1 MAENAKWLDSIEGKT
16 YQFTNALE
24 TMWSNMLDSEVVKG
38 FIDFGTKAIQFLDT
52 TPGKITAIVAALAG
66 IAKFKGFSI
75 LGLGQDALKDFN
87 NIKSAYSTLK
97 MLNTVTPVSSLDA
110 QSVSMYAAAVSN
122 LTAKQQAN
130 LLASQGLSKAQIQLA
145 MQYNNLSDDVIR
157 EATAH
162 VFAKTST
169 EQEAAAETSLFV
181 AKAQNEAARLRIIAA
196 SASETTAKQ
205 LNAAASILESGASKE
220 VVLSKLQEALTSG
233 QITPA
238 IYNEI
243 AAKLGL
249 ITVNKT
255 LGASFKA
262 LFASNP
268 VGMILTLATTILSVA
283 IPAIEHFHVSAKELK
298 EEVEELK
305 NTYEDAKKTFSDNL
319 TELTTSSDIEVYAT
333 LEDEFKRLTQ
343 GVDQYGN
350 NLSLTSDQYER
361 YKEICEKIVGINPKI
376 ASGYDSATQAIGN
389 NASALSQLIELQ
401 KQQARQNV
409 KDLITNENLDKI
421 ATDAYNDV
429 IKKESTYEQLIG
441 TKKYFDE
448 QLGLSFAVNAKDN
461 GLQSAQITILNLLQ
475 ELGYD
480 PQNIRSI
487 LDNYLLESGD
497 YNLSQFFTDYIDEI
511 YANKDTLS
519 FTDTFSFLND
529 FFDGNNGDLINYSK
543 WMQENAANIQKY
555 QDLFEESKDGFIN
568 TLLQVPFGE
577 EAYDKLDDSSK
588 NAIVEWIKNSE
599 IFKIDPDAT
608 EDELQNQLEDNVE
621 TIQKL
626 VNGFAD
632 ESIQAAVNGISDL
645 DKSSLTAR
653 DYGDQVQGFLTS
665 IWDAIGGVDNEY
677 GFSSKQDLGK
687 MFGIDVNAEMEK
699 IDKAYG
705 TLAAY
710 LETSRSDISS
720 AFNYNTMTQEEMET
734 FLGIDWNAIGAENV
748 KSAKD
753 VWKLIHDALKNNNVI
768 SVKTYST
775 LSEDIANYNE
785 VLKQTEEIVTDN
797 TEVTQEYKD
806 ALKELGISEKDLN
819 ECFDENN
826 KLLVKDAG
834 ALNRLVKDTKKS
846 TAQNIKLA
854 KSQARL
860 EYYEKF
866 KELQKLTNGKKVETV
881 ATLNQVKAIYA
892 EMAALQKSISRYSM
906 LEHQLLG
913 ATNAYEEFAKAQEI
927 DEANDYET
935 KAENLV
941 GYLVDAFQTAKLG
954 TESAQ
959 AAIKGL
965 VPESVYEDLDT
976 LDDKMAAV
984 YKYFTEDLSD
994 YFYVKFNDDGSLES
1008 AEMLVDNIKKFV
1020 EDGIGKGVF
1029 TGSWEEWD
1037 LDSSISTL
1045 EDLTQKMGVTKEV
1058 AYAFL
1063 QAMET
1068 YDISWIGGDASTLL
1082 DKLIPTTAQITTVKE
1097 QIQEAFNQTPIDL
1110 TARLN
1115 VSAEKLEEQGH
1126 ASYSST
1132 FDSSEFGLYNE
1143 DGSSYQILATPV
1155 LPNGDILGPD
1165 EMADYINKQLASGK
1179 SIEEV
1184 DIFVGSYKIK
1194 EEAEEA
1200 RKILDESIKHYQ
1212 NIIKNYSLENAIT
1225 TNAQKRAELQYKIGT
1240 GEIDADTVVSAD
1252 GKTTA
1257 QEQLAQL
1264 NEEAEANARAAR
1276 ENATEWTE
1284 AKNAY
1289 DEAAEAVK
1297 NCNKEL
1303 ANANKIN
1310 DPDKIADAQAELE
1323 KAEKT
1328 MWNTYDALSQLSE
1341 PTEVTLT
1348 VAKEQVEKDLA
1359 EVKATMNETEVDLV
1373 SKLNISNL
1381 EKENGKWVVPVFND
1395 IDLDQVDMDKIQ
1407 KYLDYLAEEHNINV
1421 LQSEGAVTTLDV
1433 LSEIKDI
1440 LSQTYEL
1447 MVQTSDAEEKT
1458 KTFSELWN
1466 GITDKTVTLWQ
1477 DFKQGVTSYFTRTP
1491 KEAEVDGT
1499 AHVGGTAF
1507 AGGSWGAP
1515 KTETALTGEL
1525 GPEILVRNGKWT
1537 TVGENGAEF
1546 TQIKKGDIIF
1556 NHKQSEQLLK
1566 HGYVTGRGKA
1576 YAGGT
1581 AYAGA
1586 VHPWLGGMGN
1596 IDNDWQNITPTLWN
1610 TATNGEYLADSLKD
1624 AADSVNEF
1632 EETIDWIEI
1641 RMEELDESLS
1651 LLNAHLEN
1659 ASTYSD
1665 KNDIIENMIEVN
1677 GQIYKNAQAGAEYY
1691 QKHANKYLEGM
1702 SKELVDAAKDGSI
1715 AITEFTKES
1724 DEATVKAIQNYRD
1737 FAQKAADLTQQA
1749 VEKIAEIRDLYI
1761 QKIDNAEHSG
1771 KVKAD
1776 VEASQTEKLQ
1786 NAVDFDET
1794 RGLITD
1800 PNYYAAMMENSERT
1814 IAYLTT
1820 ARNNM
1825 QKEFDQAVRDGQLI
1839 VGDDNWYE
1847 QLNKLYQID
1856 AEIDEANAE
1865 LEEFQN
1871 AINDI
1876 YWEAF
1881 DELIAR
1887 FDYISEE
1894 TQGLIDLMSELDMV
1908 SKPDNDAGWNAD
1920 DVEWTKEGLATLGL
1934 HAQELERAEEK
1945 AKAYAVAIDELTAE
1959 YKAGHYSESEYYEKL
1974 NELTQGQYDAIKAA
1988 QEEKEAIVELNEA
2001 RVDAIKEGIEKEIE
2015 AYEKLIDKK
2024 KEELETEKDLH
2035 DFQKGVAEQQKSIA
2049 DIQRKLAAL
2058 SADSSA
2064 SAIAKRK
2071 QLEAELIE
2079 AQAAL
2084 EETYYDRS
2092 IENQQN
2098 ALDKELEYFQE
2109 EKDAEIE
2116 KWEKYLEDVET
2127 VVTESLNIVQANA
2140 TEIGNTLTEKTQEY
2154 NLTVS
2159 DAVLSPWRDGVLAI
2173 DEYTTKFGDSVSST
2187 TAQLDTIRAKWQEV
2201 KEELAAANVEADKYY
2216 SKQAATA
2223 SGPSVAEINKENAN
2237 YIKATKTP
2245 TPAPAPS
2252 TNNNKNNNTS
2262 QAKAAPSVGGTVTV
2276 KKTATNFSSKSGNA
2290 RMASFVPGGSYTVYQ
2305 VDGNQIL
2312 IGRNGVYTGWV
2323 NKTDLQGYAKGAIS
2337 VDEDQFAWLD
2347 ELGEELQF
2355 VPGAN
2360 GRLEYVKKGTGIVP
2374 ADLTKRLID
2383 LAMNPQEML
2392 DRNRPQITPSKS
2404 VINNNMEFNVDAS
2417 VGTLLHVDHL
2427 DGNNPDEVIKI
2438 VDKAWEKKMQGLNS
2452 AIKRFT
2458 R

>member
-1 MAENAKWLDSIEGKT
+1 MDSSGSAMAENAKWMDSIEGKST
-16 YQFTNALE
+16 QLTNAMQALWNE
-24 TMWSNMLDSEVVKG
+24 TLNSD
-38 FIDFGTKAIQFLDT
+38 AIKFFLDL
-52 TPGKITAIVAALAG
+52 ALGATKL
-66 IAKFKGFSI
+66 ADA
-75 LGLGQDALKDFN
+75 LGLIPTAVTAFAGYKIITQDLKKAFDTTTISTKELKKKISEYIDTQTGAAN
-87 NIKSAYSTLK
+87 VSKTVANAKKTEAAASKAASAANATETATSKANAAANITQKGASDQVTKSKTAE
-97 MLNTVTPVSSLDA
+97 
-110 QSVSMYAAAVSN
+110 AAAVKKAAEADATETGTSKVN
-122 LTAKQQAN
+122 AAGN
-130 LLASQGLSKAQIQLA
+130 ASQATQSAKTATRNIAGMTGNVVGVKKVVDTAGAVTKATGALSKAGT
-145 MQYNNLSDDVIR
+145 VI
-157 EATAH
+157 
-162 VFAKTST
+162 
-169 EQEAAAETSLFV
+169 
-181 AKAQNEAARLRIIAA
+181 
-196 SASETTAKQ
+196 
-205 LNAAASILESGASKE
+205 
-220 VVLSKLQEALTSG
+220 
-233 QITPA
+233 
-238 IYNEI
+238 
-243 AAKLGL
+243 
-249 ITVNKT
+249 KT
-255 LGASFKA
+255 LGKSLGKIG
-262 LFASNP
+262 L
-268 VGMILTLATTILSVA
+268 ILM
-283 IPAIEHFHVSAKELK
+283 AIEAVSWALGKAWDWADDQIHKVENLRA
-298 EEVEELK
+298 EVEELK

-511 YANKDTLS
+511 YASKDTLS

-608 EDELQNQLEDNVE
+608 EDELQNQLEDNID

-632 ESIQAAVNGISDL
+632 ESIQAAINGISDL

-720 AFNYNTMTQEEMET
+720 AFNYNTMTQKEMET

-753 VWKLIHDALKNNNVI
+753 VWDIIHNTLKNNNVI

-826 KLLVKDAG
+826 KLLVKDAS

-866 KELQKLTNGKKVETV
+866 KELQKLTNGKKVETA

-892 EMAALQKSISRYSM
+892 EMTALQKSISRYSM

-1008 AEMLVDNIKKFV
+1008 AEMLVDNVKKFV
-1020 EDGIGKGVF
+1020 EDGIDKGVF

-1037 LDSSISTL
+1037 LSSTINSL
-1045 EDLTQKMGVTKEV
+1045 DELADKMGVTKEV

-1082 DKLIPTTAQITTVKE
+1082 DKLIPTTAQITAVKD

-1155 LPNGDILGPD
+1155 LPNGDILAPD
-1165 EMADYINKQLASGK
+1165 KMADYINQQLASGK

-1212 NIIKNYSLENAIT
+1212 NIIKSYSLENAIT
-1225 TNAQKRAELQYKIGT
+1225 TNTQKRAELQYKIGT
-1240 GEIDADTVVSAD
+1240 GEIDADDVVSAD

-1289 DEAAEAVK
+1289 DKAAEAVK

-1303 ANANKIN
+1303 ENANKTN
-1310 DPDKIADAQAELE
+1310 DPDKIADTQAELE

-1359 EVKATMNETEVDLV
+1359 EVKATMNETELDIV
-1373 SKLNISNL
+1373 SQLNISNL
-1381 EKENGKWVVPVFND
+1381 EKDANGDWIVN
-1395 IDLDQVDMDKIQ
+1395 LDAYSNLDEASKARVQQ
-1407 KYLDYLAEEHNINV
+1407 YLDYLAEEHNINV
-1421 LQSEGAVTTLDV
+1421 LQSEGAATTLDV

-1477 DFKQGVTSYFTRTP
+1477 NVKQGITSYFTRTP

-1507 AGGSWGAP
+1507 SGGSWGAP

-1546 TQIKKGDIIF
+1546 TQVKKGDIIF

-1566 HGYVTGRGKA
+1566 NGYVTGRGKA

-1596 IDNDWQNITPTLWN
+1596 IDNDWQNITPILWN
-1610 TATNGEYLADSLKD
+1610 TATNGEHLADALDD
-1624 AADSVNEF
+1624 AADSVNDF

-1651 LLNAHLEN
+1651 LLGAHLEN
-1659 ASTYSD
+1659 ATNYSD
-1665 KNDIIENMIEVN
+1665 KNDIIDEMIEVN
-1677 GQIYKNAQAGAEYY
+1677 GQIYKNAKSGAEYY
-1691 QKHANKYLEGM
+1691 QNYANKYLEGM
-1702 SKELVDAAKDGSI
+1702 SKELADAARDGSI
-1715 AITEFTKES
+1715 AITEFTKEQ
-1724 DEATVKAIQNYRD
+1724 DEATVNAIQNYRD

-1749 VEKIAEIRDLYI
+1749 VETITEVRELYI

-1814 IAYLTT
+1814 IAYLTA
-1820 ARNNM
+1820 ARNEM
-1825 QKEFDQAVRDGQLI
+1825 QAEFDKAVRDGQLI
-1839 VGDDNWYE
+1839 VGGDQWYE
-1847 QLNKLYQID
+1847 ELDKLYQID

-1908 SKPDNDAGWNAD
+1908 SKPDNDDGWNAD

-2035 DFQKGVAEQQKSIA
+2035 GFQKGVAEQQKSIA

-2452 AIKRFT
+2452 AIKKFT